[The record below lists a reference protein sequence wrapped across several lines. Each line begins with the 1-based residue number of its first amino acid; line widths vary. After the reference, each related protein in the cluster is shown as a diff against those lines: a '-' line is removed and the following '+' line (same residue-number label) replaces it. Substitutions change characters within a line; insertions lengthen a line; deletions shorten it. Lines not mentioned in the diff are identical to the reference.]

1 MALRGSVT
9 LDARWKDRVAPGST
23 LFVFAKAVGQPG
35 PPLAVLR
42 VKTNTWPMSFVLD
55 DSLAMMP
62 NRKLSDFQNVIVEA
76 RISRAGTADP
86 KPGDLRGVSAAMN
99 PRGAAPLRLVIAEE
113 IGG

>member
-1 MALRGSVT
+1 M
-9 LDARWKDRVAPGST
+9 
-23 LFVFAKAVGQPG
+23 FAKAVGQPG

-42 VKTNTWPMSFVLD
+42 VKTASWPISFVLD

-62 NRKLSDFQNVIVEA
+62 NRKLSDFQNVVVEA

-86 KPGDLRGVSAAMN
+86 KPGDLRGVSAALD
-99 PRGAAPLRLVIAEE
+99 PRGAAPLRLVINEE